1 MSGPFGSSQWMY
13 ASGGFYDFPISN
25 SLRFNDGDTASL
37 ARTPGS
43 ASNQKTW
50 TLSCWVKRGD
60 ISTTGTIFEAAINGA
75 VNTIFYWSG
84 ATLYLTGS
92 TSTYSFVLSQL
103 FRDVSAWYHL
113 IIAMDTT
120 QATESNRTKIYIN
133 GSIVTAFA
141 TETYP
146 SLNLDTTV
154 NSAIAHSL
162 GKRAYD
168 TSLPFDG
175 YLADVNFI
183 DGLQLTPAS
192 FGETKNDIW
201 IPKDT
206 SGLTFGTNGFR
217 LEYKQVGTGTASS
230 TTIGADTSGE
240 DNHWTS
246 TNLVA
251 SDVVPDS
258 PTNNFATLNP
268 LSKDGHTLS
277 EGNLHVSGNVI
288 EGHLGSTF
296 FVETGKWYYEGNLS
310 TQQGD
315 TTVGLVNSS
324 ASVPDNWTGETSNT
338 VGYFSDGRF
347 IENTSSTGYSTYGT
361 SDIAQLAFDADTG
374 EIWIGKNNTWQNSGD
389 PAGGT
394 GEVTTVSWDD
404 FSPAGRTV
412 GSGAMCFNFGQDSSF
427 AGTQTAQ
434 GNADGNGIG
443 DFYYEP
449 PSGFLALC
457 TANLPDPVETV
468 DPAQGGSVQDYF
480 NTIIWS
486 GTGSSNALDVG
497 FQPDFTWIKRRNG
510 TQSHN
515 LHNSVNGATKYLI
528 SNTNAAEQT
537 DSSILASFDTNGITV
552 GDNTW
557 SNASGGT
564 YASWNW
570 KAGTAFSNDA
580 SATGVGSIDSTG
592 SVNTDVGFSIISYT
606 GTGVTATV
614 AHGLGVA
621 PDMIL
626 IKNRDNAT
634 YNWVVYHS
642 ANTAAPETDY
652 LRLNTTD
659 ATADYTMWNDTAPTS
674 SVFSIA
680 YDWIYKSSDAHIAY
694 CFASV
699 DGYSK
704 FGSYTGNG
712 VADGP
717 FVYTG
722 FRPAFVMIKNTNI
735 PANWLLFDTARDVD
749 NPALVYMF
757 ANGGDAELSDVSV
770 EVDLVSNGF
779 KIRGTSTN
787 THGNG
792 NTLIYMA
799 FAEQPFKYANAR

>member
-13 ASGGFYDFPISN
+13 NAGGGFYDFPITN

-37 ARTPGS
+37 ARTPSS

-60 ISTTGTIFEAAINGA
+60 ISTTGTIFEAAINGG
-75 VNTIFYWSG
+75 VNTIFYWGG

-120 QATESNRTKIYIN
+120 QSTESNRTKIYIN

-183 DGLQLTPAS
+183 DGLQLTPSS

-217 LEYKQVGTGTASS
+217 QQYKQVGTGTASS
-230 TTIGADTSGE
+230 STIGADTSGN

-246 TNLVA
+246 NNLVA
-251 SDVVPDS
+251 SDVMPDS
-258 PTNNFATLNP
+258 PTNNFATYNP
-268 LSKDGHTLS
+268 LATNDTTLS
-277 EGNLHVSGNVI
+277 EGNLKVSRATASYASAKGSFGMS
-288 EGHLGSTF
+288 EGSWYWEVNPVAQNSVCSYGITNNLAQVGISAGAWSYHKDGSKYVGATNSSYGTAIS
-296 FVETGKWYYEGNLS
+296 V
-310 TQQGD
+310 GD
-315 TTVGLVNSS
+315 VVGL
-324 ASVPDNWTGETSNT
+324 
-338 VGYFSDGRF
+338 
-347 IENTSSTGYSTYGT
+347 
-361 SDIAQLAFDADTG
+361 AFNADTG
-374 EIWIGKNNTWQNSGD
+374 TLTGYLNNTSQGVIVTGLSGTFFPHVIFYNTNS
-389 PAGGT
+389 A
-394 GEVTTVSWDD
+394 VS
-404 FSPAGRTV
+404 
-412 GSGAMCFNFGQDSSF
+412 NFGQDSSF
-427 AGTQTAQ
+427 AGNETAQ

-443 DFYYEP
+443 DFYYAP

-457 TANLPDPVETV
+457 TSNLPDPVATI
-468 DPAQGGSVQDYF
+468 DPNQGGSPQDYF
-480 NTIIWS
+480 NTVLYT
-486 GTGSSNALDVG
+486 GTGGTQSISVG
-497 FQPDFTWIKRRNG
+497 FQPDFTWNKQRSG
-510 TQSHN
+510 TDYHALQ
-515 LHNSVNGATKYLI
+515 NSVAGPTKILV
-528 SNTNAAEQT
+528 SNTTEAERT
-537 DSSILASFDTNGITV
+537 ITDCLTAFTSTGFTLGADSSGFGNE
-552 GDNTW
+552 NT
-557 SNASGGT
+557 AT

-580 SATGVGSIDSTG
+580 SSTSVGSIDSAG
-592 SVNTDVGFSIISYT
+592 SVNTDVGFSIIGYT
-606 GTGVTATV
+606 GTGSNGTI
-614 AHGLGVA
+614 AHGLGVT
-621 PDMIL
+621 PEMYIV
-626 IKNRDNAT
+626 KRRDADGHSWPVYTSTLGAT
-634 YNWVVYHS
+634 KQ
-642 ANTAAPETDY
+642 
-652 LRLNTTD
+652 LRLSGTNAEITTANIWNNTE
-659 ATADYTMWNDTAPTS
+659 PTS
-674 SVFSIA
+674 SVFSVGTNTDSNASSGTYIA
-680 YDWIYKSSDAHIAY
+680 YF
-694 CFASV
+694 FASV

-712 VADGP
+712 NADGS

-722 FRPAFVMIKNTNI
+722 FRPALVIFKRTSDTS
-735 PANWLLFDTARDVD
+735 NWNLRDSKRDPHNVTAQYLLADSS
-749 NPALVYMF
+749 
-757 ANGGDAELSDVSV
+757 GAEGTTSSNLIDFT
-770 EVDLVSNGF
+770 SNGF
-779 KIRGTSTN
+779 KTRGTGSASNASGSTY
-787 THGNG
+787 
-792 NTLIYMA
+792 IYMA

>member
-183 DGLQLTPAS
+183 DGLQLTPSS

-217 LEYKQVGTGTASS
+217 QEYKQTGTGTASS
-230 TTIGADTSGE
+230 TTIGADTSGN

-443 DFYYEP
+443 DFYYAP

-457 TANLPDPVETV
+457 TSNLPDPVETI
-468 DPAQGGSVQDYF
+468 DPAQGGSPQDYF
-480 NTIIWS
+480 NTVLY
-486 GTGSSNALDVG
+486 TGNGSARSITGVG
-497 FQPDFTWIKRRNG
+497 FQPDWVWFKNRESAYGHEVYDVVRG
-510 TQSHN
+510 TE
-515 LHNSVNGATKYLI
+515 LYLPTQA
-528 SNTNAAEQT
+528 TNADIANAQGLTAFGSDGFSIGT
-537 DSSILASFDTNGITV
+537 DPGLNQDTKGIV
-552 GDNTW
+552 
-557 SNASGGT
+557 A
-564 YASWNW
+564 WNW

-580 SATGVGSIDSTG
+580 SATGVGSIDSSG

-606 GTGVTATV
+606 GNGSNGATV
-614 AHGLGVA
+614 AHGLGVS
-621 PDMIL
+621 PDMI
-626 IKNRDNAT
+626 IAKTRDSAE
-634 YNWVVYHS
+634 NWQIFHS
-642 ANTAAPETDY
+642 ALGGTKRLYFLTNAEVDTAEA
-652 LRLNTTD
+652 
-659 ATADYTMWNDTAPTS
+659 WNDTNPSATVITLGTS
-674 SVFSIA
+674 DLINKNTDE
-680 YDWIYKSSDAHIAY
+680 YIAY

-712 VADGP
+712 NADGP
-717 FVYTG
+717 FVYLG
-722 FRPAFVMIKNTNI
+722 FRPAFVIHKRVDAANAWVVFDSKRGAINLNT
-735 PANWLLFDTARDVD
+735 PHLQPHLAS
-749 NPALVYMF
+749 
-757 ANGGDAELSDVSV
+757 AESDVSSYGY
-770 EVDLVSNGF
+770 DFLSNGL
-779 KIRGTSTN
+779 KPRTTDASMNASGGTY
-787 THGNG
+787 
-792 NTLIYMA
+792 IYMA